1 MASAADDSRQ
11 DHGRQGRLWQRLEET
26 ERSEG
31 MGARLKGRVQ
41 AAVRQ
46 VSENLS
52 MPRGPLTGSTP
63 PPKSRKKEEDDMDD
77 VGPEMNK
84 LAGVLTRRLGDM
96 IAEKFEE
103 RDLRLRV
110 VEEKVEGVAKA
121 TDEAIGSLEDKFEAL
136 HKEVEELKSKGGEE
150 GIGRVDEELRKKI
163 TDMETNLHNIK
174 KEHTNRMVAI
184 LGGFGQGTSFQE
196 AKDSIT
202 VHLNKVGLKVPA
214 DMYYKGEEFKG
225 IFFARFSNG
234 LALDAALERWFRGTD
249 RLSGTAFGR
258 RGLYS

>member
-136 HKEVEELKSKGGEE
+136 HKEVEERADAFSLEPDARSVRLLPKPAEPPS
-150 GIGRVDEELRKKI
+150 L
-163 TDMETNLHNIK
+163 L
-174 KEHTNRMVAI
+174 
-184 LGGFGQGTSFQE
+184 Q
-196 AKDSIT
+196 
-202 VHLNKVGLKVPA
+202 VPA
-214 DMYYKGEEFKG
+214 AADEHCKTMMQLG
-225 IFFARFSNG
+225 IA
-234 LALDAALERWFRGTD
+234 
-249 RLSGTAFGR
+249 
-258 RGLYS
+258 YSM